1 MRVSAE
7 PSDDSLGHRVTVEAQ
22 RRLRDLIAQERK
34 RARFHIDLIQ
44 RGDPSASPDRVAHV
58 ILERWTK
65 VATVEGGV
73 TGAAG
78 LFGVPLNVLLFT
90 YFQVAVVVSIA
101 ESYGIAL
108 EGRAGEEAV
117 LDVIGRAHGVPDL
130 VRAGPQVLGSL
141 ARMLAVRHGLG
152 AMGRLV
158 PMIAAPISAAL
169 NRRGMHRTGREAL
182 HRFGNIV
189 MIQ

>member
-1 MRVSAE
+1 MTGA
-7 PSDDSLGHRVTVEAQ
+7 PGDDSWGQRASVEAQ

-34 RARFHIDLIQ
+34 RARFHIDIIQ
-44 RGDPSASPDRVAHV
+44 RMEPDASSDRVAHV
-58 ILERWTK
+58 VLERWTK

-101 ESYGIAL
+101 EAYGIAL
-108 EGRAGEEAV
+108 EGKAGEEAV

-130 VRAGPQVLGSL
+130 VRAGPQVLGAL
-141 ARMLAVRHGLG
+141 ARMLAMRHGLG

-158 PMIAAPISAAL
+158 PVLAAPISAVL
-169 NRRGMHRTGREAL
+169 NRKGMHRTGREAL
-182 HRFGNIV
+182 HRFGNVV